1 MTREALIIM
10 LNSICILNLSY
21 SFSSHNKNLWMSNA
35 IILSVVLAIVVVF
48 KHLQKTENSGDQIQ
62 TNWCIFKIITKK
74 VSFVTFLVIFF

>member
-1 MTREALIIM
+1 
-10 LNSICILNLSY
+10 
-21 SFSSHNKNLWMSNA
+21 MSNA
-35 IILSVVLAIVVVF
+35 IILSVVLAIVVVV